1 VRFLAYIKNIN
12 GMKIKD
18 EEARG
23 LIGDLKDLDKE
34 VDGATLVDAIIK
46 AAKTGSSQ
54 IPIQFIDPDSNWNN
68 VDKEYDDIVE
78 GVDLSGYY
86 KKTEVD
92 NLLSKKANNSDNPAY
107 EFRVQMISDG
117 NARVEQTTS
126 GNKIIVT
133 YYIPVGTIAPEPE
146 EPEPEEP
153 EPEVPTPDPEP
164 DPEPDPDPEPEEPTP
179 DPEPIIEQMYYG
191 VLPFSSD
198 YSFDENLT
206 LDIISNNSTVFNETD
221 PSAVE
226 LTITTTARGDF
237 IYVILPQSSN
247 LKVYWVD
254 AMTREEILMSSANLG
269 TIAFDRKDLINKF
282 DGVDCF
288 IAGSNT
294 RTIGEYI
301 IKIK

>member
-1 VRFLAYIKNIN
+1 MAYIKNIN

-23 LIGDLKDLDKE
+23 LIGDLKDLDTE
-34 VDGATLVDAIIK
+34 VDGATLVDAINK

-54 IPIQFIDPDSNWNN
+54 IPIQFTDPDSNWNN

-86 KKTEVD
+86 KKTEID
-92 NLLSKKANNSDNPAY
+92 NLLSKKANSSDNPAY
-107 EFRVQMISDG
+107 EFRAQMISSG
-117 NARVEQTTS
+117 NARVEQITS
-126 GNKIIVT
+126 GDKIIVT
-133 YYIPVGTIAPEPE
+133 YYIPVGTITS
-146 EPEPEEP
+146 EPEEP
-153 EPEVPTPDPEP
+153 EPEVPTPE
-164 DPEPDPDPEPEEPTP
+164 PEPEEPTPDP

-191 VLPFSSD
+191 VLPFSND

-237 IYVILPQSSN
+237 IYVILPQSSD

-269 TIAFDRKDLINKF
+269 TIAFDRKELINKF

>member
-1 VRFLAYIKNIN
+1 MAYIKNIN

-23 LIGDLKDLDKE
+23 LIGDLKDLDTE
-34 VDGATLVDAIIK
+34 VDGATLVDAINK

-54 IPIQFIDPDSNWNN
+54 IPIQFTDPDSNWNN

-78 GVDLSGYY
+78 GVDLSGSY
-86 KKTEVD
+86 KKTEID
-92 NLLSKKANNSDNPAY
+92 NLLSKKANSSDNPAY
-107 EFRVQMISDG
+107 EFRVQMISSG
-117 NARVEQTTS
+117 NARVEQITS
-126 GNKIIVT
+126 GDKIIVT
-133 YYIPVGTIAPEPE
+133 YYIPVGTITS
-146 EPEPEEP
+146 EPEEP
-153 EPEVPTPDPEP
+153 EPEVPTP
-164 DPEPDPDPEPEEPTP
+164 EPTPDP

-191 VLPFSSD
+191 VLPFSND

-237 IYVILPQSSN
+237 IYVILPQSSD

-269 TIAFDRKDLINKF
+269 TIAFDRKELINKF

>member
-1 VRFLAYIKNIN
+1 MAYIKNIN

-23 LIGDLKDLDKE
+23 LIGDLKDLDTE
-34 VDGATLVDAIIK
+34 VDGATLVDAINK

-54 IPIQFIDPDSNWNN
+54 IPIQFTDPDSNWNN

-86 KKTEVD
+86 KKTEID
-92 NLLSKKANNSDNPAY
+92 NLLSKKANSSDNPAY
-107 EFRVQMISDG
+107 EFRVQMISSG
-117 NARVEQTTS
+117 NARVEQITS
-126 GNKIIVT
+126 GDKIIIT
-133 YYIPVGTIAPEPE
+133 YYIPVGTVTPEPE
-146 EPEPEEP
+146 EPE
-153 EPEVPTPDPEP
+153 
-164 DPEPDPDPEPEEPTP
+164 PEPEEPTP

-191 VLPFSSD
+191 VLPFSND

-237 IYVILPQSSN
+237 IYVILPQSSD

-269 TIAFDRKDLINKF
+269 TIAFDRKELINKF
-282 DGVDCF
+282 DNVDCF

>member
-1 VRFLAYIKNIN
+1 MAYIKNIN

-23 LIGDLKDLDKE
+23 LIGDLKDLDTE
-34 VDGATLVDAIIK
+34 VDGATLVDAINK

-54 IPIQFIDPDSNWNN
+54 IPIQFTDPDSNWNN

-86 KKTEVD
+86 KKTEID
-92 NLLSKKANNSDNPAY
+92 NLLSKKANSSDNPAY
-107 EFRVQMISDG
+107 EFRVQMISSG
-117 NARVEQTTS
+117 NARVEQITS
-126 GNKIIVT
+126 GDKIIVT
-133 YYIPVGTIAPEPE
+133 YYIPVGTITS
-146 EPEPEEP
+146 EPEEP
-153 EPEVPTPDPEP
+153 EPEVPTPE
-164 DPEPDPDPEPEEPTP
+164 PEPEEPTPDP

-191 VLPFSSD
+191 VLPFSND

-237 IYVILPQSSN
+237 IYVILPQSSD

-269 TIAFDRKDLINKF
+269 TIAFDRKELINKF

>member
-23 LIGDLKDLDKE
+23 LIGDLKDLDAE
-34 VDGATLVDAIIK
+34 VDGATLVDAINK

-54 IPIQFIDPDSNWNN
+54 IPIQFKDPDSDWNN

-92 NLLSKKANNSDNPAY
+92 NLLSTKANSSDNPAY
-107 EFRVQMISDG
+107 EFRVQMISSG
-117 NARVEQTTS
+117 NARVDQTVS

-133 YYIPVGTIAPEPE
+133 YYIPIGTVAPDPE
-146 EPEPEEP
+146 EPEPED
-153 EPEVPTPDPEP
+153 PTPDPEP
-164 DPEPDPDPEPEEPTP
+164 EPDPTP
-179 DPEPIIEQMYYG
+179 DPEPEPEPVIEQMYYG
-191 VLPFSSD
+191 VLPFSND

-206 LDIISNNSTVFNETD
+206 LDIISNNSTSFTETD
-221 PSAVE
+221 PSTAE

-269 TIAFDRKDLINKF
+269 TIAFDRKDLVNKF